1 MRARRFASE
10 TAMPSPLRKKPRA
23 GSLGFG
29 PESRQV
35 VLRFLA
41 QVFFFVGFVAV
52 DLHSGRVT
60 APQAVLEFSKCCAVG
75 TSFRIVAT
83 LIRCER
89 PGGPALNSWDEI
101 LGLTATCTL
110 AHGLARFL
118 S

>member
-1 MRARRFASE
+1 MHARREASRS
-10 TAMPSPLRKKPRA
+10 AMPSPLRKEPHAHSSR
-23 GSLGFG
+23 FG

-41 QVFFFVGFVAV
+41 QVLFFVGFVAV
-52 DLHSGRVT
+52 DFHSGRVT
-60 APQAVLEFSKCCAVG
+60 TPLAVLEFSNCCAVG

-83 LIRCER
+83 LIRGER
-89 PGGPALNSWDEI
+89 PGGTVLNSWDEI

-110 AHGLARFL
+110 SHGVARLL